1 MIEKAKDVATLRK
14 WHNSYV
20 YLPVGVATSARKVRK
35 VRARTLCYPADR
47 ASLSETYGGE
57 STEAVSS
64 RAKLNTGTGRGQT
77 RTGCRGLA

>member
-20 YLPVGVATSARKVRK
+20 YLPVGVATSASKVRK

-57 STEAVSS
+57 STEAISS
-64 RAKLNTGTGRGQT
+64 REKFSAGTDRNQT
-77 RTGCRGLA
+77 RTGCRRLA